1 MGDGMPEYGR
11 FEAERFTNG
20 KVFRKYTV
28 FLLAAVFAFLL
39 TLAAGAD
46 RVRADYAYGYILP
59 ESSRSYLSYDE
70 IEDMPV
76 QAVCYAKNEIYARN
90 GRMFLS
96 EELQEYFNEQY
107 WYCPVYTADEFSTEM
122 LNVYETANVE
132 LLANRENELGGYALD
147 SGSWDYSVVYQ
158 YISDSYY
165 YYYGAD
171 DFYVDPDSYILYD
184 SDIRYLTA
192 DDICQLTLQELC
204 YARNEIYAR
213 RGRIFQSQ
221 ELTDYFDQKNWYW
234 GTIAPAAF
242 SENLLNEYEKSNVA
256 ALQAEEYSR
265 QSGGYILDQEGYSY
279 ALVGSYFS
287 YESYV
292 PSEQD
297 YIFWDSNNRYL
308 TDADVAGL
316 SLQQLNYARNE
327 IYARRGYIFQSQE
340 LRNYF
345 ESKHWYYGTIASG
358 QFSTSV
364 FNEYEQ
370 ANVVF
375 LKRWEYSLNPNGYQ
389 LY

>member
-59 ESSRSYLSYDE
+59 ESSQSYLSYDE

>member
-20 KVFRKYTV
+20 KVFGKYTV

-39 TLAAGAD
+39 TLTAGAD
-46 RVRADYAYGYILP
+46 RARADYAYGYILP

-107 WYCPVYTADEFSTEM
+107 WYCPVYTADEFSAEM

-358 QFSTSV
+358 QFSISV

>member
-20 KVFRKYTV
+20 KVFGKYTV

-370 ANVVF
+370 ANLVF